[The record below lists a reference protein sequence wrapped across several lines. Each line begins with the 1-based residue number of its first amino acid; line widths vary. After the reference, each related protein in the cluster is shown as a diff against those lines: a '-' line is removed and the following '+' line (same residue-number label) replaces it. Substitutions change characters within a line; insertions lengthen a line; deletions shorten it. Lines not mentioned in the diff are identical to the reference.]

1 MSSLEE
7 LLRQKAE
14 LEEQIEKT
22 RREQKAEAVATVLG
36 IVRLHNLTLEDCGFR
51 CPQIEAMD
59 QGQAPPACEIHFSHW
74 RDLERPW
81 TSSQVG
87 QEHYR
92 QRRKPRRVSR
102 GKGCCSGGYDPGRA
116 RLTMLAAK
124 QQAPSGAFFTPGDPN
139 AK

>member
-14 LEEQIEKT
+14 LEDQIEKT

-59 QGQAPPACEIHFSHW
+59 QGEHQLKVKTPPPAKYIFRTGETGSG
-74 RDLERPW
+74 RGRPPKW
-81 TSSQVG
+81 V
-87 QEHYR
+87 
-92 QRRKPRRVSR
+92 K
-102 GKGCCSGGYDPGRA
+102 KILADGGNLDDYLVEKVA
-116 RLTMLAAK
+116 AQAELTQGELV
-124 QQAPSGAFFTPGDPN
+124 
-139 AK
+139 